1 MLYISEMSF
10 EHMKSQ
16 EEVNQLLYSF
26 LKNKEKLSFKEF
38 QGLTEKLCSDMFL
51 CVCILLFI
59 GLSLSSKQIYAL
71 LSD

>member
-1 MLYISEMSF
+1 MNF

-16 EEVNQLLYSF
+16 EEVNQLLSIC
-26 LKNKEKLSFKEF
+26 LKDKKKLSFTDF
-38 QGLTEKLCSDMFL
+38 QELIERVCSDMFL

-59 GLSLSSKQIYAL
+59 GLSLSSKQIHTL